1 MQENKEFQ
9 SVMLKYEIES
19 MLVKEQPDYIAVLQ
33 GKLCLRHN
41 FELWGHLSFL
51 FRAVIWWNGS
61 LEEIKREK
69 GMLVLRM
76 KKNNTTRKN
85 WNGL

>member
-41 FELWGHLSFL
+41 FEL
-51 FRAVIWWNGS
+51 
-61 LEEIKREK
+61 
-69 GMLVLRM
+69 
-76 KKNNTTRKN
+76 
-85 WNGL
+85 